1 MKLRIGLDLDDTLNE
16 FMNPYL
22 KRFGYP
28 KSDGEITKNVQQVLI
43 KDREWWINLP
53 IKNKINF
60 IPELYCT
67 KRVCSKDYSKTWLK
81 NNGYPN
87 KPVYQVLYQRA
98 NKAQYIKGRVDIFI
112 DDSVSNFIQMNL
124 AGLSCLLIVSESN
137 EKGN

>member
-22 KRFGYP
+22 KRFEYH
-28 KSDGEITKNVQQVLI
+28 KSDGEIKKNVQRVLI

-53 IKNKINF
+53 IKNRINF

-67 KRVCSKDYSKTWLK
+67 KRVCNKDYSKTWLR

-87 KPVYQVLYQRA
+87 KPIYQVLYQRA
-98 NKAQYIKGRVDIFI
+98 NKARY
-112 DDSVSNFIQMNL
+112 
-124 AGLSCLLIVSESN
+124 
-137 EKGN
+137 